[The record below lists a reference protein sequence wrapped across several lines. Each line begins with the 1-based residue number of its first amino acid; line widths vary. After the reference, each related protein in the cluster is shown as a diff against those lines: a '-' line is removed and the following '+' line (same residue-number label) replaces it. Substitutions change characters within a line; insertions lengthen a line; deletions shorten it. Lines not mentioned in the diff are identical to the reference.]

1 MRTYLAYLSESLP
14 EPYNGFWEMV
24 VSRTSL
30 SVTQGKRGTV
40 GHSVTHYFRTEEAC
54 LEAAERYIKSQ
65 KDQHYIFVGGSRLH
79 THKLPVLLQEGPAET
94 LWLTDEILYYA
105 PADVRHIT
113 ITIDHQLSPHTD
125 YPDNLY
131 ARDKG
136 VFCSTA
142 YEVAARGVEKMIWL
156 PELSSYGIWHQ
167 ADRQLFLF
175 AGHTWESVRHDI
187 RRYFSQYRSFP
198 NILSHVNVWEWF
210 DFIPAGLADEAAQ
223 ILSITD
229 DELRVT
235 EAEAFIRLYE
245 ERLLQHPFSMALED
259 AFRALVMLYNYRG
272 QWFEERAEYGR
283 AVEWLERAAFII
295 HQSEAYRTRL
305 FIHTFLQLSFCSM
318 ELSTFGQARLYI
330 DTYALYDP
338 SAQEECEQIRSSISN
353 IQNLYHSAMDAYTRT
368 LSGGTPQQYE
378 HAILITLQALQYAPN
393 DAVLHFNLACFYSVL
408 RDLSKSLYYLDL
420 AFQKGF
426 QNAAKL
432 FNDHDL
438 ENIRTTKEFT
448 DMFIHYFRPDA
459 NEN

>member
-1 MRTYLAYLSESLP
+1 MRTYLAYLSERLP
-14 EPYNGFWEMV
+14 ATNDGFWEMV

-30 SVTQGKRGTV
+30 SITQGKRGTV
-40 GHSVTHYFRTEEAC
+40 GYSVTHHFPTEEAC
-54 LEAAERYIKSQ
+54 HEAAARFIETQQDRN
-65 KDQHYIFVGGSRLH
+65 YIFVGGSRLR
-79 THKLPVLLQEGPAET
+79 THKLPALLLEGPAET
-94 LWLTDEILYYA
+94 LWLTDDILCYASAEIQ
-105 PADVRHIT
+105 HIT
-113 ITIDHQLSPHTD
+113 ITVDHQLYPDTD

-136 VFCSTA
+136 LFCSTA
-142 YEVAARGVEKMIWL
+142 YEIAARGVEKMVWL

-167 ADRQLFLF
+167 AERQLFLF
-175 AGHTWESVRHDI
+175 AGHTWESI
-187 RRYFSQYRSFP
+187 RRDISRHFAQYRTYP
-198 NILSHVNVWEWF
+198 NILAHVRIWEWF
-210 DFIPAGLADEAAQ
+210 DFIPANLADEAAQ
-223 ILSITD
+223 ILALPDNEI
-229 DELRVT
+229 RVA
-235 EAEAFIRLYE
+235 EAEAFILLYE
-245 ERLLQHPFSMALED
+245 ERLLQHPYSAALED
-259 AFRALVMLYNYRG
+259 AFRAMVMLYNYRG
-272 QWFEERAEYGR
+272 QWYEERAVYAR
-283 AVEWLERAAFII
+283 AVDWLERAAVII

-318 ELSTFGQARLYI
+318 ELSAFEQARLYI

-353 IQNLYHSAMDAYTRT
+353 IQTLYHDAMNAYTRT

-378 HAILITLQALQYAPN
+378 QAILITLQALQHAPN

-408 RDLSKSLYYLDL
+408 RDLPKSLYYLDL
-420 AFQKGF
+420 AFQRGF

-459 NEN
+459 KDN